1 MTPGNFSLLMARY
14 HYYNTENLQA
24 IVTVVGHLF
33 TSRVQQGSEWDAGIA
48 VQVGVRYS
56 DVQNYCY

>member
-1 MTPGNFSLLMARY
+1 MERY
-14 HYYNTENLQA
+14 HYYYITENLQA
-24 IVTVVGHLF
+24 IVTVVGHFF
-33 TSRVQQGSEWDAGIA
+33 TIRVQQGSEWDAGIV